1 MYIEQKYIAFVK
13 YLMFK
18 ILQSLTKYDIINLVI
33 HMKDFYQI
41 IILTKNH
48 VNNINENYFQINNSV
63 ELISNNEIKYN
74 DLIVS
79 FDYLI
84 FDNTNLLSN
93 FHETNILHEN
103 QIPTTNFFNATSI
116 ENIFSSKDILL
127 TINDIENEEM

>member
-1 MYIEQKYIAFVK
+1 
-13 YLMFK
+13 
-18 ILQSLTKYDIINLVI
+18 
-33 HMKDFYQI
+33 MKDFYQI

-84 FDNTNLLSN
+84 FDDTNLLSN

-103 QIPTTNFFNATSI
+103 KIPTTNFFNATSI
-116 ENIFSSKDILL
+116 ENIFYSKDILL

>member
-1 MYIEQKYIAFVK
+1 
-13 YLMFK
+13 MFK

-84 FDNTNLLSN
+84 FDDTNLLSN
-93 FHETNILHEN
+93 FHETNSLHEN
-103 QIPTTNFFNATSI
+103 KIPTTNFFNATSI
-116 ENIFSSKDILL
+116 ENIFYSKDILL

>member
-1 MYIEQKYIAFVK
+1 
-13 YLMFK
+13 MFK

-48 VNNINENYFQINNSV
+48 MNNINENYFQINNSV

-84 FDNTNLLSN
+84 FDDTNLLSN

-116 ENIFSSKDILL
+116 ENIFYSKDILL

>member
-1 MYIEQKYIAFVK
+1 
-13 YLMFK
+13 
-18 ILQSLTKYDIINLVI
+18 
-33 HMKDFYQI
+33 MKDFYQI

-74 DLIVS
+74 ELIVS

-84 FDNTNLLSN
+84 FDDTNLLSN

-116 ENIFSSKDILL
+116 ENIFYSKDILL

>member
-1 MYIEQKYIAFVK
+1 
-13 YLMFK
+13 MFK

-84 FDNTNLLSN
+84 FDDTNLLSN

-116 ENIFSSKDILL
+116 ENIFYSKDILL

>member
-1 MYIEQKYIAFVK
+1 
-13 YLMFK
+13 MFK

-41 IILTKNH
+41 IILTKNP

-84 FDNTNLLSN
+84 FDDTNLLSN

-116 ENIFSSKDILL
+116 ENIFYSKDILL